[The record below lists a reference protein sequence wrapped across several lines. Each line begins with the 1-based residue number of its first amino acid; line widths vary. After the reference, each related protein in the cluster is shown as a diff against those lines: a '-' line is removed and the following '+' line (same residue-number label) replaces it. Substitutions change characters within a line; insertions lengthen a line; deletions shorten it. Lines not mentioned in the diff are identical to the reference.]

1 MKIVNHRLYN
11 DDDTPI
17 PYRSSPNHSGELKNL
32 KYLVM
37 HYTAGPSADHSINWL
52 VNPLAKA
59 SAHLVIGRDGSVTQ
73 LVPFNTIAW
82 HAGSSSWQGIKG
94 LNSYSIGIEL
104 DNAGPLEKSG
114 DSWRAW
120 FGTDYPAEQVI
131 EAVHKNETYM
141 RAWQLYTPEQLYVA
155 LEISALLVNT
165 YNLEDILGHDD
176 IAPGRKSDPGPA
188 FPMDTF
194 RSRIFGR
201 SDDEPDN
208 QTYETTANLN
218 IRVGP
223 GGTFQT
229 LSVSPLPRGTRLEAT
244 GEENGVWK
252 EVDVVGE
259 VKGST
264 DIRGWVHRGYI
275 RQVV

>member
-11 DDDTPI
+11 DDDTPV
-17 PYRSSPNHSGELKNL
+17 PYRSTPNHGSEIKDL

-37 HYTAGPSADHSINWL
+37 HYTAGPSAEHSINWL

-73 LVPFNTIAW
+73 IVPFNTVAW

-94 LNSYSIGIEL
+94 LNNYSIGIEL

-155 LEISALLVNT
+155 LEISALLVHT
-165 YNLEDILGHDD
+165 YKLEDILGHDD

-201 SDDEPDN
+201 SDDEPDSE
-208 QTYETTANLN
+208 TYETTANLN

-223 GGTFQT
+223 GSAFQT
-229 LSVSPLPRGTRLEAT
+229 LSVSPLPKGTRLQAT

-259 VKGST
+259 VKGSS
-264 DIRGWVHRGYI
+264 DVRGWVHRGYI